1 MPQASSELQDMFPGM
16 DTEAMG
22 FLELHG
28 IKPDRGGLF
37 TVNNDADYPPRVWP
51 RCNICAT
58 SGITTLRWYEGSND
72 RK

>member
-28 IKPDRGGLF
+28 IKPNRGGLF
-37 TVNNDADYPPRVWP
+37 TVNNDADYPPRVWAALQYL
-51 RCNICAT
+51 RDEWDYDF
-58 SGITTLRWYEGSND
+58 TLV
-72 RK
+72 